1 MISSNIKICGIS
13 DKSTLLNLIEL
24 NIDFIGFIFYKNSP
38 RNVDVNFLEQIP
50 RINFKNSRPVCVF
63 VNESRE
69 NILNITSFFKNPIIQ
84 FHGDESDEFC
94 SSFELDFWKVVRIK
108 NNLSLKTI
116 DSYKSATA
124 ILLENYKEGIY
135 GGTGQSF
142 NWKLLKNMDISGRK
156 IVLSGGINVKNVDNA
171 IRISPW
177 CIDLNSGVESEK
189 GIKDINLVTKIIKKI
204 R

>member
-24 NIDFIGFIFYKNSP
+24 KIDFIGFIFYKNSP

-50 RINFKNSRPVCVF
+50 GINFKNSRPVCVF

-108 NNLSLKTI
+108 NNLSLKSI
-116 DSYKSATA
+116 DSYESATA

-142 NWKLLKNMDISGRK
+142 DWKLLKNMDISGRK